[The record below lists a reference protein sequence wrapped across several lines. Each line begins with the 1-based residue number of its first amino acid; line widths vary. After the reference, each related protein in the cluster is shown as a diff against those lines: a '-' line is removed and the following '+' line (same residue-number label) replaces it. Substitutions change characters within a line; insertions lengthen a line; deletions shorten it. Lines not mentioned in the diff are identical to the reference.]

1 MNKLVCLT
9 VLLFGLVFN
18 AQANT
23 NNTEIDKKDPFKLVQ
38 VVAHDLF
45 ERIAREQAV
54 ISKDPE
60 ELRIVV
66 TEQLAPY
73 INHRY
78 AAAKVLGTHYKKA
91 TAEQRKEFFEAFR
104 QYLIA
109 TYAGILTL
117 YKDQKVVFEP
127 ASPIKGKIVQVKVRV
142 LDEGRP
148 DIEIGFKLRKNKKG
162 EWSAF
167 DMVAEGISVLKSK
180 QSELQGIIRQQG
192 VPSVTQLLLEKAA
205 KPIVVKEI
213 GNN

>member
-1 MNKLVCLT
+1 MNKFLSLI
-9 VLLFGLVFN
+9 VLMLGFCFSAHASSN
-18 AQANT
+18 P
-23 NNTEIDKKDPFKLVQ
+23 EIDKKDPFKLVQ

-45 ERIAREQAV
+45 ERIAKEQGV

-60 ELRIVV
+60 QLRLVV

-91 TAEQRKEFFEAFR
+91 TPEQRQAFFEAFR

-148 DIEIGFKLRKNKKG
+148 DIEIGFKLRKNKKS
-162 EWSAF
+162 EWAAF

-180 QSELQGIIRQQG
+180 QSELQGLIRQQG

-205 KPIVVKEI
+205 KPIVVKDI

>member
-1 MNKLVCLT
+1 MNKIISLT
-9 VLLFGLVFN
+9 LLLFSFVFSAH
-18 AQANT
+18 AQV
-23 NNTEIDKKDPFKLVQ
+23 DKTDPFKLVE

-45 ERIAREQAV
+45 ERIAKEQEQ
-54 ISKDPE
+54 ISKEPE
-60 ELRIVV
+60 QLRLIVA
-66 TEQLAPY
+66 EQLAPY

-91 TAEQRKEFFEAFR
+91 TPEQRKEFFEAFR

-127 ASPIKGKIVQVKVRV
+127 ASAIKGKIVQVKVRV

-148 DIEIGFKLRKNKKG
+148 DIEIGFKLRRNKKG

-180 QSELQGIIRQQG
+180 QSELQGVIRQQG
-192 VPSVTQLLLEKAA
+192 VASVTQLLLDKAA

-213 GNN
+213 GNS

>member
-1 MNKLVCLT
+1 MNKLLSLV
-9 VLLFGLVFN
+9 VLFFSFVFS
-18 AQANT
+18 AQA
-23 NNTEIDKKDPFKLVQ
+23 EVDKTDPYKLVQ

-45 ERIAREQAV
+45 ERIAKEQGE

-60 ELRIVV
+60 LLRKVV

-117 YKDQKVVFEP
+117 YKDQKVVFQP

-192 VPSVTQLLLEKAA
+192 VPSVTQLLLDKAA
-205 KPIVVKEI
+205 KPIIVKEI
-213 GNN
+213 GNS

>member
-1 MNKLVCLT
+1 MNKILSLT
-9 VLLFGLVFN
+9 LLLFSFVFS
-18 AQANT
+18 AQAQV
-23 NNTEIDKKDPFKLVQ
+23 DKTDPFKLVE

-45 ERIAREQAV
+45 ERIAKEQAQ
-54 ISKDPE
+54 ITKDPE
-60 ELRIVV
+60 QLRVV
-66 TEQLAPY
+66 VAEQLAPY
-73 INHRY
+73 INHKY
-78 AAAKVLGTHYKKA
+78 AAAKVLGTHFKK
-91 TAEQRKEFFEAFR
+91 TKPEQREAFYEAFR
-104 QYLIA
+104 KYLIA

-127 ASPIKGKIVQVKVRV
+127 ASAIKGKIVQVKVRV

-180 QSELQGIIRQQG
+180 QSELQGVIRQQG
-192 VPSVTQLLLEKAA
+192 VASVTQLLLDKAA

-213 GNN
+213 GNS

>member
-1 MNKLVCLT
+1 MKKI
-9 VLLFGLVFN
+9 LLAVFMLFALN
-18 AQANT
+18 VQAKSDL
-23 NNTEIDKKDPFKLVQ
+23 DKTDPFKLVQ

-45 ERIAREQAV
+45 ERISKEQSQ
-54 ISKDPE
+54 ISQDPE
-60 ELRIVV
+60 RLRTIV
-66 TEQLAPY
+66 EQELAPY
-73 INHRY
+73 INHKY
-78 AAAKVLGTHYKKA
+78 AAAKVLGSHYKKI
-91 TAEQRKEFFEAFR
+91 TPEQRNAFFHAFR
-104 QYLIA
+104 EYLIA

-162 EWSAF
+162 EWAAF

-180 QSELQGIIRQQG
+180 QSELKGIIRQQG
-192 VPSVTQLLLEKAA
+192 VVSVTQLLLDKAA
-205 KPIVVKEI
+205 KPITVKEI

>member
-1 MNKLVCLT
+1 MNKIIYLAL
-9 VLLFGLVFN
+9 LLFSFTFS
-18 AQANT
+18 AQA
-23 NNTEIDKKDPFKLVQ
+23 EVDKTDPFKLVQ

-45 ERIAREQAV
+45 ERIANEQAQ
-54 ISKDPE
+54 ITQDPE
-60 ELRIVV
+60 LLRVV
-66 TEQLAPY
+66 VAEQLAPY

-78 AAAKVLGTHYKKA
+78 AAAKVLGTHFKK
-91 TAEQRKEFFEAFR
+91 TTPEQRQEFFEAFR
-104 QYLIA
+104 KYLIA

-127 ASPIKGKIVQVKVRV
+127 ASAIKGKIVQVKVRV

-180 QSELQGIIRQQG
+180 QSELQGVIRQQG
-192 VPSVTQLLLEKAA
+192 VASVTQLLLDKAA

-213 GNN
+213 GNS

>member
-1 MNKLVCLT
+1 MYMKKLLSLV
-9 VLLFGLVFN
+9 VLFFSFAFS
-18 AQANT
+18 AQA
-23 NNTEIDKKDPFKLVQ
+23 EIDKTDPFKLVQ

-45 ERIAREQAV
+45 ERIAKEQSE

-60 ELRIVV
+60 LLRKVV
-66 TEQLAPY
+66 AEQLAPY

-91 TAEQRKEFFEAFR
+91 TAEQRKAFFEAFR

-192 VPSVTQLLLEKAA
+192 VPSVTQLLLDKAA

-213 GNN
+213 GNS

>member
-1 MNKLVCLT
+1 MKKI
-9 VLLFGLVFN
+9 LLAVIMLFALNV
-18 AQANT
+18 QAK
-23 NNTEIDKKDPFKLVQ
+23 TELDKSDPFKLVQ

-45 ERIAREQAV
+45 ERISNEQSQ

-60 ELRIVV
+60 LLRTVV
-66 TEQLAPY
+66 EQELAPY
-73 INHRY
+73 INHKY
-78 AAAKVLGTHYKKA
+78 AAAKVLGSHYSKA
-91 TAEQRKEFFEAFR
+91 TPEQRFAFFSAFR
-104 QYLIA
+104 EYLIA

-127 ASPIKGKIVQVKVRV
+127 ASPIKGKIVQVRVRV

-162 EWSAF
+162 EWAAF

-180 QSELQGIIRQQG
+180 QSELKGIIRQQG
-192 VPSVTQLLLEKAA
+192 VASVTQLLLDKAA
-205 KPIVVKEI
+205 KPITVKEI

>member
-1 MNKLVCLT
+1 MKKLLSLI
-9 VLLFGLVFN
+9 VLLFSFTVS
-18 AQANT
+18 AQG
-23 NNTEIDKKDPFKLVQ
+23 EIDKTDPFKLVQ

-45 ERIAREQAV
+45 ERIAQEQAE

-60 ELRIVV
+60 KLRVV
-66 TEQLAPY
+66 VAEQLAPY

-91 TAEQRKEFFEAFR
+91 TAEERKAFFEAFR

-148 DIEIGFKLRKNKKG
+148 DIEIGFKLRKSKKG
-162 EWSAF
+162 EWAAF

-180 QSELQGIIRQQG
+180 QSELQGVIRQQG
-192 VPSVTQLLLEKAA
+192 VPNVTQLLLDKAA
-205 KPIVVKEI
+205 KPIVVKDI

>member
-1 MNKLVCLT
+1 MNKIFSFAL
-9 VLLFGLVFN
+9 LLFSFAFS
-18 AQANT
+18 AQA
-23 NNTEIDKKDPFKLVQ
+23 EVDKTDPFKLVQ

-45 ERIAREQAV
+45 ERIAKEQGQ
-54 ISKDPE
+54 ISQDPE
-60 ELRIVV
+60 QLRVV
-66 TEQLAPY
+66 VEEQLAPY

-78 AAAKVLGTHYKKA
+78 AAAKVLGTHYKK
-91 TAEQRKEFFEAFR
+91 TTPEQRKAFFEAFR
-104 QYLIA
+104 QYLVA

-127 ASPIKGKIVQVKVRV
+127 ASAIKGKIVQVKVRV

-180 QSELQGIIRQQG
+180 QSELQGVIRQQG
-192 VPSVTQLLLEKAA
+192 VPSVTQLLLDKAA
-205 KPIVVKEI
+205 KPILVKEI
-213 GNN
+213 GNS

>member
-1 MNKLVCLT
+1 MNKLLSLI
-9 VLLFGLVFN
+9 VLFFSFAFS
-18 AQANT
+18 AQA
-23 NNTEIDKKDPFKLVQ
+23 EIDKTDPFKLVQ

-45 ERIAREQAV
+45 ERIANEQGE

-60 ELRIVV
+60 LLRKVV
-66 TEQLAPY
+66 AEQLAPY

-192 VPSVTQLLLEKAA
+192 VPSVTQLLLDKAA

-213 GNN
+213 GNS

>member
-1 MNKLVCLT
+1 MSKFLSVIALI
-9 VLLFGLVFN
+9 FGFAFS
-18 AQANT
+18 AQA
-23 NNTEIDKKDPFKLVQ
+23 EIDKKDPFKLVQ
-38 VVAHDLF
+38 VVAQDLF
-45 ERIAREQAV
+45 ERIAKEQGD

-60 ELRIVV
+60 LLRVV
-66 TEQLAPY
+66 VAEQLAPY

-91 TAEQRKEFFEAFR
+91 TAEERKAFFEAFR

-192 VPSVTQLLLEKAA
+192 VPSVTQLLLDKAA

>member
-1 MNKLVCLT
+1 MKNFALFLC
-9 VLLFGLVFN
+9 LLFGLAFS
-18 AQANT
+18 AQA
-23 NNTEIDKKDPFKLVQ
+23 EVDKTDPFKLVQ

-45 ERIAREQAV
+45 ERISKEQAA
-54 ISKDPE
+54 ITDDPE
-60 ELRIVV
+60 VLRTVV
-66 TEQLAPY
+66 AEQLAPY

-91 TAEQRKEFFEAFR
+91 TAEQRAEFFEAFR
-104 QYLIA
+104 KYLIA

-148 DIEIGFKLRKNKKG
+148 DIEIAFKLRKNKKG
-162 EWSAF
+162 EWAAF

-192 VPSVTQLLLEKAA
+192 VTSVTQLLLDKAA

-213 GNN
+213 GDN

>member
-1 MNKLVCLT
+1 MFMKKLLSLV
-9 VLLFGLVFN
+9 VLFFSFAFS
-18 AQANT
+18 AQA
-23 NNTEIDKKDPFKLVQ
+23 EVDKTDPFKLVQ

-45 ERIAREQAV
+45 ERIAKEQGE

-60 ELRIVV
+60 LLRTVV
-66 TEQLAPY
+66 AEQLAPY
-73 INHRY
+73 INHPY

-91 TAEQRKEFFEAFR
+91 TAEQRKAFFEAFR

-192 VPSVTQLLLEKAA
+192 VPSVTQLLLDKAA

-213 GNN
+213 GNS